1 MLDSIEDYQWKEV
14 DETAYEKTL
23 INMDRDLLYIEDT
36 WENQT
41 TFEDIEQ
48 AEDRYEV
55 RLNHNYNAPDHPDT
69 TLHTTMDWEDA
80 DAFLEAK
87 RRGLVDGS

>member
-1 MLDSIEDYQWKEV
+1 MLDSIEDYEWKEV
-14 DETAYEKTL
+14 DETTYEKTL
-23 INMDRDLLYIEDT
+23 VNMDRDILYIEDT

-41 TFEDIEQ
+41 TFDDIEQ

-55 RLNHNYNAPDHPDT
+55 KLKHNYNAPDHPDT

-87 RRGLVDGS
+87 RRGFAE